1 MSQESEPN
9 MNVIGRPSPFV
20 NKLNHSA
27 LLAIAIISAI
37 GNDEMVKKIDAHGFA
52 STLNDLR

>member
-1 MSQESEPN
+1 MLTSPLRMSQESEPN

-37 GNDEMVKKIDAHGFA
+37 GNDEMV
-52 STLNDLR
+52 